1 VLQGV
6 EVYQGAPIAYSLGNF
21 VFGGNWNPGDKRTAL
36 LELKLKGASY
46 AGHKLYP
53 AFSDKYPE
61 VPVQPYLAEG
71 DAGVGVLRHIE
82 NISKPLRGK

>member
-1 VLQGV
+1 VLQGI
-6 EVYQGAPIAYSLGNF
+6 EQYKGAVIAYSLGNF

-36 LELKLKGASY
+36 LELKFRGGAFT
-46 AGHKLYP
+46 GHKVIP

-71 DAGVGVLRHIE
+71 DAGTAVLQHIE
-82 NISKPLRGK
+82 NISRPLRSR